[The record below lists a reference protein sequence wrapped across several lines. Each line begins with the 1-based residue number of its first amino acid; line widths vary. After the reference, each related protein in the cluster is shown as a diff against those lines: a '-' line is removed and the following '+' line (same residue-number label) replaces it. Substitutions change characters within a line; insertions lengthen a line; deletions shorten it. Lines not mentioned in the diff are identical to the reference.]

1 MTDTC
6 DRCGIVVAPGEWPWC
21 PHGIPSMVVVSDTII
36 GGPRLFENLGSQP
49 VYIESKSQLRDELK
63 ARNLQPMVRHVG
75 VPGTDKSPHTQ
86 RFV

>member
-1 MTDTC
+1 
-6 DRCGIVVAPGEWPWC
+6 
-21 PHGIPSMVVVSDTII
+21 MVVVSDTIT
-36 GGPRLFENLGSQP
+36 GGPRMFENLGAQP

-75 VPGTDKSPHTQ
+75 LPGTDKSPQTQ